1 MKIAKYTYK
10 YKEQWDNLVEN
21 SKNGTFLH
29 HRNFMEYHRDRFSD
43 CSLLC
48 LDNNDNLIAA
58 LPANINGD
66 TAYSHQGLTYGGWII
81 PSKGFTV
88 TTMLDLWRLM
98 TGFLLSIG
106 AKRLIYKATPHIYHR
121 YPAEEDLYAL
131 FRHSAQISSTLIST
145 TLPLD
150 NTRLNFN
157 ENARRGMK
165 HALSHEVTIEQ
176 STDFNSFWPILTQ
189 NLASRY
195 NTVPVHSLSEI
206 ALLASQFPHNIKL
219 FTAKKHNEVIAGTVM
234 FFTHTV
240 AHAQYISASPL
251 GKELKALPALFH
263 HIITHECG
271 SCRYFDFGTSNE
283 DNGTY
288 LNEGLITQKC
298 GMGGRAIA
306 YTTYHVEL
314 GTH

>member
-1 MKIAKYTYK
+1 MKIARYIYI
-10 YKEQWDNLVEN
+10 YKEQWDKLVEN

-29 HRNFMEYHRDRFSD
+29 RRDFMEYHSDRFTD

-48 LDNNDNLIAA
+48 LDDNDNLIAA
-58 LPANINGD
+58 LPANIKGD
-66 TAYSHQGLTYGGWII
+66 TLYSHQGLTYGGWIT
-81 PSKGFTV
+81 PTKGFTV
-88 TTMLDLWRLM
+88 TTMLEVWRLM
-98 TGFLLSIG
+98 TEFLSSIG
-106 AKRLIYKATPHIYHR
+106 IKQIIYKATPHIYHR

-131 FRHSAQISSTLIST
+131 FRHNTQIDSTLIST
-145 TLPLD
+145 VLPLD
-150 NTRLNFN
+150 NTRLKFN

-165 HALSHEVTIEQ
+165 HALGHGVTIEQ
-176 STDFNSFWPILTQ
+176 STDFGSFWPILTQ

-195 NTVPVHSLSEI
+195 NTKPVHSLSEI
-206 ALLASQFPHNIKL
+206 ILLASRFPHDIKL
-219 FTAKKHNEVIAGTVM
+219 FVAKKQEEVIAGTVL
-234 FFTHTV
+234 FLTHTV

-263 HIITHECG
+263 HIITHECDT
-271 SCRYFDFGTSNE
+271 CRYFDFGTSNE

-306 YTTYHVEL
+306 YTTYRVEL
-314 GTH
+314 